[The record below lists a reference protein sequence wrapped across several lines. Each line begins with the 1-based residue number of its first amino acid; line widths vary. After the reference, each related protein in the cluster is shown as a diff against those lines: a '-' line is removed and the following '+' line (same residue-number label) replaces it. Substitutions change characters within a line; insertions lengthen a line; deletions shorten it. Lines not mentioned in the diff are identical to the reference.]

1 MPFIARSALAGLA
14 LILAAS
20 SAPQAAA
27 KRPVTID
34 DALHLKG
41 VSGAQLAPDGSRV
54 LFTVRGWEWP
64 ENKVEPDKG
73 AKAPEMRSHVWMVAT
88 SGSETARQI
97 TFGERGESSPA
108 WSPDGKYI
116 SFVTARGAAPAGA
129 DADGGPKAQIW
140 LMRVDGGEAWKLT
153 DAKEGVGSYEWA
165 PDSRKIA
172 YLARDPLPKDLEEA
186 RRRKDDERIFE
197 GDHRMQHLW
206 SIEVESQ
213 KATQLTTG
221 TDYTVRGMTWAPD
234 SARLAFG
241 AGPTPMIRDE
251 RQDLHIVTLAT
262 KAIDSIVATPAP
274 ESGPRWSP
282 DGATIAF
289 TMLPLGDATT
299 NRDGIMTRPLFNSRL
314 MLYDVATR
322 KVRDVS
328 DPRFDNSPGTIVWT
342 PDGKRL
348 LFGVGDRAYRSVVA
362 YTLSTGQYTK
372 LTKGQMIAFGNGA
385 LNKDGSKVAF
395 TMDSSA
401 APTDVFVAGNDF
413 SAPRKLTNIN
423 SHAADFTLGDT
434 EVLTW
439 KTADGWESEGI
450 LVKPVGYESG
460 KRYPLLVDV
469 HGGPTG
475 AHTNGFKV
483 GVHNGGQL
491 WAGRGWAVLYPN
503 PRGSTNY
510 GEKFMRGN
518 IPDWGGGD
526 YRDIMAGVDEV
537 IKRGIADPQKLALM
551 GWSYGGYMTSWVV
564 SQTTRFKAARMGA
577 GLSNI
582 HSMYGTTDIPGY
594 IGTFFNNYPDEK
606 TLKLYRERSALTYV
620 DQVTTPLLIMHG
632 QNDERVPIGQPM
644 EFYRALKDRGKIVEL
659 VWYPRE
665 GHSNSEYYHQRDQ
678 IRRELEWMT
687 KYVLGDRPTTTSSR

>member
-1 MPFIARSALAGLA
+1 MAFVVRSTFVGVA
-14 LILAAS
+14 LILALGTG
-20 SAPQAAA
+20 PRAAA

-41 VSGAQLAPDGSRV
+41 VSGAQMSPDGSRV

-64 ENKVEPDKG
+64 DDKVEPDKG
-73 AKAPEMRSHVWMVAT
+73 TKAPEMRSHVWMVA
-88 SGSETARQI
+88 SSASEPARQI

-108 WSPDGKYI
+108 WSPDGRYI
-116 SFVTARGAAPAGA
+116 SFVTTRGAAQAGA
-129 DADGGPKAQIW
+129 DGEGGPKAQIW
-140 LMRVDGGEAWKLT
+140 VMRVDGGEAWRLT
-153 DAKEGVGSYEWA
+153 DAKEGVGGYEWA
-165 PDSRKIA
+165 PDSRKLA
-172 YLARDPLPKDLEEA
+172 YMARDPLPKEQEEA

-197 GDHRMQHLW
+197 ADHRMQHIW
-206 SIEVESQ
+206 TIDVGTKQ
-213 KATQLTTG
+213 ATQLTTG
-221 TDYTVRGMTWAPD
+221 TDYTVRGISWAPD
-234 SARLAFG
+234 SSRLAFG
-241 AGPTPMIRDE
+241 AGPTPMTRDE
-251 RQDLHIVTLAT
+251 RQDIYLVTLKT
-262 KAIDSIVATPAP
+262 KAIEQIVATPAP

-282 DGATIAF
+282 DGKTIAY
-289 TMLPLGDATT
+289 TMLPVGDATT
-299 NRDGIMTRPLFNSRL
+299 NRDGMMTKPLYNSRL
-314 MLYDVATR
+314 MFYDVSTR
-322 KVRDVS
+322 KVRDAS
-328 DPRFDNSPGTIVWT
+328 DPRFDNSPGTLVWT
-342 PDGKRL
+342 PDGKSVL
-348 LFGVGDRAYRSVVA
+348 LGVGDRVYRSVVA
-362 YTLSTGQYTK
+362 YSLSAGRYDA
-372 LTKGQMIAFGNGA
+372 LTKEQMISFGTGA
-385 LNKDGSKVAF
+385 LSRDGSKVAF
-395 TMDSSA
+395 TADSPSA
-401 APTDVFVAGNDF
+401 PADVFVAGADF
-413 SAPRKLTNIN
+413 DRPRKLTSVNAD
-423 SHAADFTLGDT
+423 AADLSLGDT

-450 LVKPVGYESG
+450 LVKPVGYERG

-483 GVHNGGQL
+483 GVHNGGQV

-537 IKRGIADPQKLALM
+537 ISRGIADPQKLAVM

-594 IGTFFNNYPDEK
+594 IGTFFNNYPEEK
-606 TLKLYRERSALTYV
+606 TLKLYRERSALTDV
-620 DQVTTPLLIMHG
+620 DQVTTPLLILHG

-665 GHSNSEYYHQRDQ
+665 GHSNNEYYHQRDQ
-678 IRRELEWMT
+678 IRRELEWMSH
-687 KYVLGDRPTTTSSR
+687 YVLGDRATTTSSR

>member
-1 MPFIARSALAGLA
+1 
-14 LILAAS
+14 
-20 SAPQAAA
+20 
-27 KRPVTID
+27 
-34 DALHLKG
+34 
-41 VSGAQLAPDGSRV
+41 
-54 LFTVRGWEWP
+54 
-64 ENKVEPDKG
+64 
-73 AKAPEMRSHVWMVAT
+73 
-88 SGSETARQI
+88 
-97 TFGERGESSPA
+97 
-108 WSPDGKYI
+108 
-116 SFVTARGAAPAGA
+116 
-129 DADGGPKAQIW
+129 
-140 LMRVDGGEAWKLT
+140 
-153 DAKEGVGSYEWA
+153 
-165 PDSRKIA
+165 
-172 YLARDPLPKDLEEA
+172 
-186 RRRKDDERIFE
+186 
-197 GDHRMQHLW
+197 
-206 SIEVESQ
+206 
-213 KATQLTTG
+213 
-221 TDYTVRGMTWAPD
+221 
-234 SARLAFG
+234 
-241 AGPTPMIRDE
+241 
-251 RQDLHIVTLAT
+251 
-262 KAIDSIVATPAP
+262 
-274 ESGPRWSP
+274 
-282 DGATIAF
+282 
-289 TMLPLGDATT
+289 
-299 NRDGIMTRPLFNSRL
+299 
-314 MLYDVATR
+314 
-322 KVRDVS
+322 
-328 DPRFDNSPGTIVWT
+328 
-342 PDGKRL
+342 
-348 LFGVGDRAYRSVVA
+348 
-362 YTLSTGQYTK
+362 
-372 LTKGQMIAFGNGA
+372 
-385 LNKDGSKVAF
+385 
-395 TMDSSA
+395 MDSSA
-401 APTDVFVAGNDF
+401 APTDVFIAGGDF

-423 SHAADFTLGDT
+423 ADAADFTLGDT

-450 LVKPVGYESG
+450 LVKPVGYEPG

-665 GHSNSEYYHQRDQ
+665 GHSNSEYLPSAGSDPPRARVDDEVRP
-678 IRRELEWMT
+678 RRSADDDVESVREPPRRATPQFVCSALVGSTPAARRAGTTLAISPT
-687 KYVLGDRPTTTSSR
+687 KPRPSATITNVSGSLAVTPNNCAESTRVAANDALIPTSNPIEIGIAACRTTRPTTSRLVAPSAMRTPISCVRRLTK